1 MLTYIPTYVAL
12 IQAVSKHKS
21 LEEKIVCSW
30 STDGELQ
37 MDGVSFP
44 EAQYFYYFF
53 WEYFINISY
62 SAVVRRESSTA
73 FALRS
78 KFL

>member
-44 EAQYFYYFF
+44 EAQYFYFF
-53 WEYFINISY
+53 WQYFINISY
-62 SAVVRRESSTA
+62 SAVVRRESSSV